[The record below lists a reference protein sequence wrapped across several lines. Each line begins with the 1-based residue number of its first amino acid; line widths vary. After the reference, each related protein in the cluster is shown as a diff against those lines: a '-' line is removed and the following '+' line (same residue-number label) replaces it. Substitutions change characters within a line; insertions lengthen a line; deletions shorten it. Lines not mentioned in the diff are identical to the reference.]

1 MPGRKTLL
9 SSISSLARTPSWVSK
24 KVRVSHKRERT
35 SKTYGTDAVYVN
47 KITP

>member
-1 MPGRKTLL
+1 MLGRKTLL

-24 KVRVSHKRERT
+24 KVRVSHNRAKS

-47 KITP
+47 KVIL